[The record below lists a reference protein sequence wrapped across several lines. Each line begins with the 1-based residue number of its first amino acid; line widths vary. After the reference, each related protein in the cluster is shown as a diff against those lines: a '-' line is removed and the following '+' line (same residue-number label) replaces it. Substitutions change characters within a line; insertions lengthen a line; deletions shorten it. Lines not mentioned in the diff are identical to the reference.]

1 MVNCKHIVMAM
12 LAKVTITIVKIK
24 SKLIIYKNLTITK
37 STKLDEVNDYP

>member
-1 MVNCKHIVMAM
+1 MVNCKQTVMVT

-24 SKLIIYKNLTITK
+24 SKLITYKNLTITK